1 MTPEEHEL
9 RDAYPEQ
16 IKTLVALHRTVGH
29 RRVLLSWASIQ
40 PQRRTIRRAP
50 GHGTTLR
57 RSRTRPSSI
66 QINRLVSELES
77 AQTELRLAILD
88 LPSDVRHQLLEL
100 VLRELNERIY
110 DGYDFGSTPAPRGR
124 RLAGFAAW
132 VAGSR
137 RAHLRT
143 SWLADLAG
151 APEDGLTLN
160 GRRRMV
166 LALGFVVA
174 ALRLRLHDLS
184 RPVWAPV
191 DWILSAPSRVR
202 TAITALV
209 GTQAV
214 YIDATGGLH
223 ELLTDGVQA
232 CGVTGAGL
240 YGLSRW
246 LLRVRAVELASR
258 TRETQPDE

>member
-9 RDAYPEQ
+9 RKAYTEQ
-16 IKTLVALHRTVGH
+16 IKTLVALHRTVGY
-29 RRVLLSWASIQ
+29 RKVLLTWASIQ

-57 RSRTRPSSI
+57 RSRTRPSSL

-88 LPSDVRHQLLEL
+88 LPSDVRDQVLEV
-100 VLRELNERIY
+100 VLRELNEGTY
-110 DGYDFGSTPAPRGR
+110 DDDFDSASASRGR
-124 RLAGFAAW
+124 HLTGFAAW

-151 APEDGLTLN
+151 APEDGLALN
-160 GRRRMV
+160 GRQRMA

-184 RPVWAPV
+184 RPLWAPV

-202 TAITALV
+202 TAITTLV

-240 YGLSRW
+240 YCLSRW